1 MKKRWLVLILA
12 IIAVIVAAVV
22 AMLVFKDKGQNDL
35 LISEINALSEENI
48 NTEVK
53 TQGQYGIVEKL
64 VKEDYKLYIESVN
77 TLKENY
83 EELTTLKLINIENYE
98 NDGPEFKN
106 SLEKLQGIKDENA
119 QVLASL
125 NDIVDSNKIE
135 ERILANGLET
145 RYANMYKD
153 ILKDIKVE
161 EGINTLKEMD
171 VKYMGYADSLISV
184 LQYMKDNYLEW
195 FIENGT
201 LKSKSQ
207 EFIDAYHEL
216 LEKTNIE
223 L

>member
-22 AMLVFKDKGQNDL
+22 AILVFKDKGQNDL

-135 ERILANGLET
+135 ERILSNGLET

-153 ILKDIKVE
+153 ILRDIKVE

-171 VKYMGYADSLISV
+171 VKYMGYADSLINV
-184 LQYMKDNYLEW
+184 FQYMKDNYLEW

-207 EFIDAYHEL
+207 EFIDTYHEL

>member
-12 IIAVIVAAVV
+12 IVAVIVAAVV
-22 AMLVFKDKGQNDL
+22 ALLVFKDKGQNDL

-135 ERILANGLET
+135 ERILANGIET

>member
-22 AMLVFKDKGQNDL
+22 AILVFKDKGQNDL

-153 ILKDIKVE
+153 ILRDIKVE

-171 VKYMGYADSLISV
+171 VKYMGYADSLINV
-184 LQYMKDNYLEW
+184 FQYMKDNYLEW

-207 EFIDAYHEL
+207 EFIDTYHEL